1 MKSLVMKISEMKY
14 AYSCWRSCNILSI
27 VYTGLFG
34 VGEALLHE
42 FVEDRL
48 PDALASEEERAVPIL
63 SLNFMLGIPRK

>member
-1 MKSLVMKISEMKY
+1 MKLLEIMQ
-14 AYSCWRSCNILSI
+14 YSKQYLYIC
-27 VYTGLFG
+27 TGLFG

-48 PDALASEEERAVPIL
+48 PDALASVEDRAVSML